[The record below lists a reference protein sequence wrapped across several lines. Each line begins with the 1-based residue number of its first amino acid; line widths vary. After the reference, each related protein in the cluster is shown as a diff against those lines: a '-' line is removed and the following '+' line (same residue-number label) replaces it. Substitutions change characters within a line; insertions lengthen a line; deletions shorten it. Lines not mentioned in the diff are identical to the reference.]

1 MRFSKRFL
9 VFALLLA
16 FTLFW
21 KLNNWNDRYAAVES
35 FRGAALNKDVLY
47 PLMSKNL
54 NNSGQLKVY
63 INDQLYTNTADYTI
77 LDDSLNPVGSLE
89 FIRKELMGS
98 AFMMD
103 DKEALVQVTND
114 IFFFTKVKNL
124 HTQLTV
130 RWSLRWHLLFIE
142 ARCISGFRTCA
153 RYLDINTIT
162 TLINTLSRFP
172 TTRQLICL
180 RDMTLEL

>member
-16 FTLFW
+16 STLFW
-21 KLNNWNDRYAAVES
+21 KLNNWNDKYAAVES

-54 NNSGQLKVY
+54 NDSGQLKVY
-63 INDQLYTNTADYTI
+63 INGQPYLNTAGYTI

-98 AFMMD
+98 AFMVD
-103 DKEALVQVTND
+103 DSQALIQITND
-114 IFFFTKVKNL
+114 IFSFTRGEKIAYKG
-124 HTQLTV
+124 Q
-130 RWSLRWHLLFIE
+130 E
-142 ARCISGFRTCA
+142 E
-153 RYLDINTIT
+153 
-162 TLINTLSRFP
+162 
-172 TTRQLICL
+172 
-180 RDMTLEL
+180 LELAVAPSIYRGEMYVGLQDLCQIFDTVN